1 MCDIVFEKEQ
11 GYGGKVNRTSVM
23 QKQHSEGF
31 FYKGFMKNFA
41 EFTHKKNLCRK
52 LFFDKVKL

>member
-41 EFTHKKNLCRK
+41 EFTQKKK
-52 LFFDKVKL
+52 SVPETLF